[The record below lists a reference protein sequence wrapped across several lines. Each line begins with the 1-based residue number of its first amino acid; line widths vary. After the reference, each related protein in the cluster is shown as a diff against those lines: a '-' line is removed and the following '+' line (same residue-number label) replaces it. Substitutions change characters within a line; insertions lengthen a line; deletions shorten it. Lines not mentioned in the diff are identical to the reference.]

1 MEQRKSVIILGS
13 TGSVGRQALDIAGA
27 EGLRVLALAAGSDHV
42 TIEKQAR
49 RFKPEIC
56 ALDDEKAAK
65 MLKTALSDTDI
76 KVLSGR
82 EGILKI
88 ISELPADVIINAI
101 TGAAGLFPT
110 LEAVKT
116 GRRLALANKE
126 SLVMA
131 GGFIMAEARACG
143 SEILPVDSEHNT
155 IFRCLAG
162 RDRHK
167 IKKIILT
174 ASGGP
179 FFGYT
184 RQMLK
189 NITVEQA
196 LTHPTWVMGKRIT
209 VDSATL
215 MNKGFEVIE
224 ASHLFG
230 VEPDRIEVII
240 HRESIIHSLVE
251 YFDNS
256 IIAGLSVPDMRLCV
270 QYAVNY
276 PEIKPAV
283 IEQLDWAEVSRLTFA
298 RPDTEAFPLLSA
310 AYDSLA
316 EGGAMPA
323 VLNAADEEAVSAFLL
338 GKIGF
343 SDIPAI
349 VLETLGHFSGRAAS
363 GSIEE
368 VLHFDVL
375 AREFAKRILNR
386 AKGG

>member
-209 VDSATL
+209 VDGATL

-230 VEPDRIEVII
+230 VGPDRIEVII

-276 PEIKPAV
+276 PEIKPAL
-283 IEQLDWAEVSRLTFA
+283 IEQLDWAEVRRLTLA
-298 RPDTEAFPLLSA
+298 RQDTEAFPLLSA
-310 AYDSLA
+310 A
-316 EGGAMPA
+316 
-323 VLNAADEEAVSAFLL
+323 
-338 GKIGF
+338 
-343 SDIPAI
+343 
-349 VLETLGHFSGRAAS
+349 
-363 GSIEE
+363 
-368 VLHFDVL
+368 
-375 AREFAKRILNR
+375 
-386 AKGG
+386 

>member
-368 VLHFDVL
+368 ILHFDVL

>member
-162 RDRHK
+162 RDRHN

-230 VEPDRIEVII
+230 VGPDRIEVII

-368 VLHFDVL
+368 ILHFDVL

>member
-162 RDRHK
+162 RDRHN

-368 VLHFDVL
+368 ILHFDVL

>member
-162 RDRHK
+162 RDRHN